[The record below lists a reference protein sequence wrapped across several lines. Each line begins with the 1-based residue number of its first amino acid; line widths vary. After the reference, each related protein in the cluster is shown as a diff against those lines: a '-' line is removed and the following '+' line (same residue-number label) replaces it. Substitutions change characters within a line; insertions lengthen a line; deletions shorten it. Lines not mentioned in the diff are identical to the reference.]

1 MNYRNVI
8 WIAFGFVMLLVITPI
23 VRGTPRPRSMSA
35 TPLPITTPSL
45 LAAQTDRAHYLDQLG
60 RLQRLSLRP
69 TLYIKCGGPGFV
81 DEAGLVWQS
90 DVGLSRAATYGDT
103 SGHGFTLVSKLYSS
117 GRNSRDGPIEYH
129 LPLPLGSY
137 TVTFYLMELY
147 QRQPG
152 KSIFDI
158 EMEGGAALKDVDI
171 VRQAGSGKPLELTKD
186 VELYDGVLDIVVQ
199 PWRGTASLS
208 ALAIAPA
215 YP

>member
-1 MNYRNVI
+1 
-8 WIAFGFVMLLVITPI
+8 
-23 VRGTPRPRSMSA
+23 
-35 TPLPITTPSL
+35 
-45 LAAQTDRAHYLDQLG
+45 
-60 RLQRLSLRP
+60 
-69 TLYIKCGGPGFV
+69 
-81 DEAGLVWQS
+81 
-90 DVGLSRAATYGDT
+90 
-103 SGHGFTLVSKLYSS
+103 
-117 GRNSRDGPIEYH
+117 
-129 LPLPLGSY
+129 
-137 TVTFYLMELY
+137 MELY

-158 EMEGGAALKDVDI
+158 QMEGGAALKDVDI